1 VNGLR
6 ELAGFESDS
15 AESQRPFGVLGLG
28 RSFAAR
34 ENHARAWQC
43 RSGLSI
49 SNENDEAVLFSE
61 RSGPPA
67 QVRKL
72 VSQKQDDAR
81 RASGAQR

>member
-1 VNGLR
+1 MNGLR

-15 AESQRPFGVLGLG
+15 AVSQRRPFGVLGLG

-34 ENHARAWQC
+34 EKHARAWQC

-49 SNENDEAVLFSE
+49 SNDEAVLFSE

-81 RASGAQR
+81 RARGAQR

>member
-15 AESQRPFGVLGLG
+15 AVSQRRPFGVLGLG

-34 ENHARAWQC
+34 ENHARARQC

-49 SNENDEAVLFSE
+49 
-61 RSGPPA
+61 
-67 QVRKL
+67 K
-72 VSQKQDDAR
+72 
-81 RASGAQR
+81 

>member
-34 ENHARAWQC
+34 VEPRA
-43 RSGLSI
+43 GL
-49 SNENDEAVLFSE
+49 AVSE
-61 RSGPPA
+61 WP
-67 QVRKL
+67 VDIK
-72 VSQKQDDAR
+72 
-81 RASGAQR
+81 

>member
-49 SNENDEAVLFSE
+49 
-61 RSGPPA
+61 
-67 QVRKL
+67 K
-72 VSQKQDDAR
+72 
-81 RASGAQR
+81 